1 MSDEIECGFKHER
14 AVCGHRGESELGKF
28 VDGGVIVDSYSCVES
43 TQDEGVKPI
52 ESYQYHINQSVVCNH
67 SVYIRESM
75 GICVC
80 SGIGINTC
88 NQLFNYR
95 VQ

>member
-1 MSDEIECGFKHER
+1 MSDEIECWFKHEH

-52 ESYQYHINQSVVCNH
+52 ESYHIISINVLCVIIGYTYGNLWAYVC
-67 SVYIRESM
+67 VWES
-75 GICVC
+75 G
-80 SGIGINTC
+80 
-88 NQLFNYR
+88 
-95 VQ
+95 